1 MKRGRR
7 MDNFMVVKKLWRDK
21 NDYIFCGNLRKEC
34 EILGILGYS
43 TNF

>member
-7 MDNFMVVKKLWRDK
+7 MDNFIVFGEIK
-21 NDYIFCGNLRKEC
+21 NNYIFCGNLRKEC
-34 EILGILGYS
+34 EILGTLGYS